1 MCILFRGGTRRET
14 LTIPGCTTDTLP
26 FMRCLTTALLLLSF
40 TTSASATP
48 TFCVEDHFDSDDR
61 DRYGP
66 LAVRLSDSATPDMLA
81 MQDALIDALLQ
92 FAEATY
98 IEGQFAFS
106 AAPAVSCLHAFRG
119 PIWSA
124 DQAPEGL
131 GSVIYTE
138 ALLTDAISAI
148 PPDIRDRALVPY
160 LAAWPMLALAAPMT
174 PLGHELDMERLQAHF
189 HRLETLAGWWIGQQ
203 PQTEAAD
210 LLTIARWR
218 TTEAGALWD
227 PAAALQAG
235 YALRAL
241 TWDELQEALMP
252 VAVNESETVA
262 ASPSSADQD

>member
-1 MCILFRGGTRRET
+1 
-14 LTIPGCTTDTLP
+14 
-26 FMRCLTTALLLLSF
+26 MRCLTTALLLLLF
-40 TTSASATP
+40 ATPVSATP
-48 TFCVEDHFDSDDR
+48 TFCVEQRFDDQDR
-61 DRYGP
+61 DRYAP
-66 LAVRLSDSATPDMLA
+66 LSVRLSDSATPDMLA
-81 MQDALIDALLQ
+81 MQEALIDALLQ

-98 IEGQFAFS
+98 LEGQFAFS
-106 AAPAVSCLHAFRG
+106 TASDVSCLHAFRG

-124 DQAPEGL
+124 DKAPEGL

-138 ALLTDAISAI
+138 ALLADAIDSV
-148 PPDIRDRALVPY
+148 PPDVRQRSLVPY
-160 LAAWPMLALAAPMT
+160 LAAWPMLALVTPMT
-174 PLGHELDMERLQAHF
+174 PVGPDLEAERFLANVD
-189 HRLETLAGWWIGQQ
+189 RLETLAGWWIGQQ